1 MSFIW
6 ALWDGSNLNEVCQLP
21 TFFLQLHVWWR
32 RKIKAVFT
40 VILQTL
46 WENNKRLHT
55 NTGIFTY
62 RKRRH
67 IWQLGICPFYTYL
80 WHSLTP
86 THTYTHAHKLIT
98 IKFISYIITYWKKP
112 STLIASINQWA
123 WVNSV
128 LNSWHSADIIIFS
141 SWLNAIWYLAA
152 ESTTVNTKIEVENL
166 ALNEGWSAILCKDQ
180 STPIV
185 TQWKNVRNPPF
196 PISQNVSWHSWY
208 W

>member
-1 MSFIW
+1 M
-6 ALWDGSNLNEVCQLP
+6 
-21 TFFLQLHVWWR
+21 
-32 RKIKAVFT
+32 
-40 VILQTL
+40 
-46 WENNKRLHT
+46 HT
-55 NTGIFTY
+55 DTGIFTY

-67 IWQLGICPFYTYL
+67 IWQLGICPFYTYMYL

-141 SWLNAIWYLAA
+141 SWLNAFWYLAA
-152 ESTTVNTKIEVENL
+152 ESTTVNTKIEVKNL